1 VKRWVLTHKSLVVAV
16 TSGAVIS
23 ALVVAIAVVS
33 TGYAAQKLTL
43 DDGSVWVAN
52 GASQVIGR
60 ANPQVLELN
69 TVVASAG
76 AELDVVQQGAT
87 VLLFDRSNAKV
98 DIVDPATSAI
108 LDSVPLPPAD
118 PELFIAG
125 SNVVIGSASTGQYWI
140 VSEADLAQFDAES
153 TPTLS
158 LGADTVASVTPDGML
173 FVYSASA
180 KEVYRVDA
188 AHSDAVAETSSA
200 RFSSSKTGIS
210 ITSVGGQW
218 VLLDQSARMMDT
230 PSGTVSLSGKM
241 PANSAPV
248 LQQPTTD
255 GSSVLVGYSGGLLD
269 VPLSGGAISTLE
281 SGHSGTAIP
290 PIVVDD
296 CSYAAWSDGTAWRHC
311 IGSASVSLTLDKI
324 PALATRMT
332 FVANGNTVVL
342 NDPRGGGTWAVQQS
356 GQYIDNWS
364 DLISVRKDQQQVEDN
379 SEDTPPQY
387 EKTQV
392 PPVAVNDSFGARPS
406 RTSVLP
412 VLLNDYDA
420 NGDVIVISSFTPIDT
435 AVGHLD
441 IINNGQQLQLT
452 LASTASG
459 SLSFGYTISD
469 GRGGTA
475 SATVT
480 VAVRLPTENSPPVQ
494 VRQTKTLVAQG
505 GRVTTSVLGD
515 WVDPDGDAF
524 YLAGASTA
532 APDTVTY
539 KPEGS
544 VVFTEGNASS
554 SLRAVTLVVS
564 DGRAEGTGSLNVTVK
579 PAGQVPIIADPFEV
593 QVYAGQE
600 VTISPL
606 DHVRGGT
613 GALRLASVPAKSGVD
628 ITASLEAGT
637 FTFTSSETGTHYLDY
652 VVNDGSETANGEVRV
667 DVAAPPDANTKPITI
682 PKTIFVHTLSSQ
694 SIDVASTDIDPA
706 GGVLLVT
713 GVFNI
718 AANSGV
724 RAVVLEDRTV
734 QVTLTAPLDNGP
746 VSFNYHIT
754 NGLAEADGVITVV
767 QIPPPAKLQPPIA
780 NDDSVTV
787 RPGDAIDIP
796 VLANDVQP
804 DGEALT
810 LDPLLSTGLKSE
822 SGLLFASGNQLR
834 YLAPQKTGD
843 FTAVYQVSGPDGQVA
858 QAQVKIAVR
867 EANAA
872 TNNPPVPETVTA
884 RVLAGATVRIPIP
897 LTGID
902 PDGDSVQLL
911 GQETAPLKGSVTTVG
926 PDYLDYQAGDY
937 SAGTDSF
944 TYTVVDALGARATGI
959 VRVGI
964 APKLDGARNPVAV
977 EDDVTARPGATV
989 SVQVLANDSD
999 PDGGTLKVVKVEPN
1013 SKTIKAVISGD
1024 IVKVTP
1030 PKTPGRYGLVYTI
1043 ENTFG
1048 GRSSAFISVDVDPN
1062 APRAY
1067 PQVTDTVLTLTDVLG
1082 QTQINVNVLRNVFFA
1097 DGPVSG
1103 LKVSL
1108 LPGYTQS
1115 ATVTANKRISVR
1127 VEAKSQII
1135 PFAVANPDDP
1145 KIVSYAFVW
1154 VPGLDDALPQLNRKA
1169 PPLTVA
1175 SESELTIDL
1184 DKYVIA
1190 IGGKNVQLTDTTK
1203 VQATHSNGDPLVVN
1217 DHTLKFTSAD
1227 KYFGPASISFEVTD
1241 GTSASDPN
1249 GHVATLVLPIKVTPR
1264 QNQPPAFVGGVIDF
1278 EPGSSRSVDLTRL
1291 TNYPYPK
1298 DVGELN
1304 YTVIGALPTGFSYT
1318 LTGQTLML
1326 QADSDA
1332 EKNSTTSIQL
1342 SVSDALATG
1351 LAGRIELDVVASSR
1365 PLASPAPDTV
1375 TVQRG
1380 QTASVDVLANDQATN
1395 PFPGQP
1401 LTVIAIRGLDGNSL
1415 PAGVSVSPSADNSHL
1430 TVSVDPSAV
1439 PGNTSLQYEVAD
1451 ATNDP
1456 DRYVWGTVTISV
1468 QDKPDPVSG
1477 VAVTGFGDR
1486 SLTLRWTPGSDNNS
1500 PITGYSVMMY
1510 DPSLSSLLSTT
1521 NCAATVCS
1529 ITTPGN
1535 GQANAIR
1542 VRVIAQNAL
1551 GTSTPVGFGGGATA
1565 WSDIIPDA
1573 PTGASAA
1580 PLDGGLRITWNAVP
1594 DPSGG
1599 SAVQT
1604 YYVSA
1609 GGVNTQVDASSCGS
1623 TCSVDVNGLS
1633 NGVAVS
1639 VSISAHNQALPAVAA
1654 WNEEDTSGI
1663 PAGPP
1668 IQSGTPSVSVSNTT
1682 ISASWDGV
1690 FSDNGRA
1697 IDGYVALH
1705 YLSTDPQPAC
1715 PTSGFTADTTAT
1727 FGGLS
1732 NDSDYSVVVY
1742 ARNSQGCSTSTA
1754 VQAQTPPGVIDAAS
1768 FGGPSNH
1775 GSLWDA
1781 TLDAASS
1788 GSATFTSD
1796 YTFYYMLDDGVEHGP
1811 ISLGDLLVGDGTQY
1825 GNSADHAQLRACHNG
1840 VCQLSYSA
1848 PISLGVTPVD
1858 PQVTGV
1864 QFTPNTDPVPANQG
1878 TYSWLSWPLG
1888 FAGYSAVQYSCDG
1901 GFSFST
1907 ADTSTPGGSCTVQ
1920 PLTINPALVIRVT
1933 ANGGTTYA
1941 ATYDENGSLQ

>member
-1 VKRWVLTHKSLVVAV
+1 VKRWLLAHKSLVVAL
-16 TSGAVIS
+16 TSGSVIA
-23 ALVVAIAVVS
+23 ALVVTVAVVS

-76 AELDVVQQGAT
+76 AEVDVVQQGST

-125 SNVVIGSASTGQYWI
+125 SNAVIGSASTGQYWI
-140 VSEADLAQFDAES
+140 VALADLATFDAQS

-173 FVYSASA
+173 FVYSASTR
-180 KEVYRVDA
+180 EVYRIDA
-188 AHSDAVAETSSA
+188 ANSDSVAETFSA
-200 RFSSSKTGIS
+200 RFSTSKSGIS

-218 VLLDQSARMMDT
+218 VLLDQASRMMQT
-230 PSGTVSLSGKM
+230 PSGTISLAGRVPSN
-241 PANSAPV
+241 AVPV
-248 LQQPTTD
+248 LQQPTTG

-269 VPLSGGAISTLE
+269 VPLGGGIINRLV
-281 SGHSGTAIP
+281 SGHSGTAVA
-290 PIVVDD
+290 PIVVGD
-296 CSYAAWSDGTAWRHC
+296 CSYAAWTDGSAWRHC
-311 IGSASVSLTLDKI
+311 AGTASVSLSLDSV
-324 PALATRMT
+324 PALAARMT
-332 FVANGNTVVL
+332 FVSNGDTVVL

-356 GQYIDNWS
+356 GEYIDNWS
-364 DLISVRKDQQQVEDN
+364 DLISVRKDQQQVEDD

-387 EKTQV
+387 EKTQL

-420 NGDVIVISSFTPIDT
+420 NGDVIVISSFTPIDA

-441 IINNGQQLQLT
+441 IINDGQQLQIT
-452 LASTASG
+452 LAASASG
-459 SLSFGYTISD
+459 SLSFGYTITD

-524 YLAGASTA
+524 YLAGASTSS
-532 APDTVTY
+532 PDTVSY

-544 VVFTEGNASS
+544 VVFSEGGAASA
-554 SLRAVTLVVS
+554 LRSVSLVVS
-564 DGRAEGTGSLNVTVK
+564 DGRAEGTGSLDVTVK

-593 QVYAGQE
+593 QAYAGQE
-600 VTISPL
+600 VTVSPL
-606 DHVRGGT
+606 EHVRGGT

-628 ITASLEAGT
+628 IEASLEAGT
-637 FTFTSSETGTHYLDY
+637 FTVTSTETGTHYLDY

-713 GVFNI
+713 GVSNI
-718 AANSGV
+718 PANSGV
-724 RAVVLEDRTV
+724 RAEVLEDRTV
-734 QVTLTAPLDNGP
+734 RVTLTAPLDNGP
-746 VSFNYHIT
+746 VTFNYGIT
-754 NGLAEADGVITVV
+754 NGLAEAMGVITVV
-767 QIPPPAKLQPPIA
+767 QIPPPAHLQPPIA

-810 LDPLLSTGLKSE
+810 LDPLLSTGLKSD
-822 SGLLFASGNQLR
+822 SGLLFASGNVLR
-834 YLAPQKTGD
+834 YLAPKKTGD

-872 TNNPPVPETVTA
+872 TNNPPVPQTVTA

-911 GQETAPLKGSVTTVG
+911 GQETAPLKGSVTNVG

-977 EDDVTARPGATV
+977 EDDVTMRPGATV

-999 PDGGTLKVVKVEPN
+999 PDGGTLRVVKVEPN
-1013 SKTIKAVISGD
+1013 SKDIKAVISGD
-1024 IVKVTP
+1024 IVRVTP

-1043 ENTFG
+1043 ENSFG
-1048 GRSSAFISVDVDPN
+1048 GRSQAFISVDVDPN

-1067 PQVTDTVLTLTDVLG
+1067 PQVNDTVLTLTDVLD
-1082 QTQINVNVLRNVFFA
+1082 QTEINVNVLRNVFFA
-1097 DGPVSG
+1097 DGPASG

-1108 LPGYTQS
+1108 LPGYAQS
-1115 ATVTANKRISVR
+1115 ATVTANKRIAVH

-1184 DKYVIA
+1184 NKYVLA
-1190 IGGKNVQLTDTTK
+1190 IGGKSVQLTDTTK

-1241 GTSASDPN
+1241 GTSATDPN

-1264 QNQPPAFVGGVIDF
+1264 QNQPPAFIGGVIDF
-1278 EPGSSRSVDLTRL
+1278 EPGASRTIDLTKL

-1298 DVGELN
+1298 DIGELT
-1304 YTVIGALPTGFSYT
+1304 YTVLDPLPTGFSYT
-1318 LTGQTLML
+1318 LTGQTLVL

-1332 EKNSTTSIQL
+1332 VKNSSTSIQL
-1342 SVSDALATG
+1342 SVADALATG
-1351 LAGRIELDVVASSR
+1351 LSGRIQLNVVASSR
-1365 PLASPAPDTV
+1365 PLASPAADTV
-1375 TVQRG
+1375 QVQRG

-1401 LTVIAIRGLDGNSL
+1401 LTVIAIRGIDGNSL
-1415 PAGVSVSPSADNSHL
+1415 PAGVSVTPSADNSRL
-1430 TVSVDPSAV
+1430 TVTVDPAAV
-1439 PGNTSLQYEVAD
+1439 PSDVSLQYEVAD

-1456 DRYVWGTVTISV
+1456 DRYVWGSVTIQI
-1468 QDKPDPVSG
+1468 QDKPDPVSSVG
-1477 VAVTGFGDR
+1477 VSSFGDR
-1486 SLTLRWTPGSDNNS
+1486 SLTLHWTPGADNNS
-1500 PITGYSVMMY
+1500 PITGYSVLMY
-1510 DPSLSSLLSTT
+1510 DPTLTSLLATT
-1521 NCAATVCS
+1521 NCAATVCT

-1535 GQANAIR
+1535 GPSNAIR
-1542 VRVIAQNAL
+1542 VRVSATNAI
-1551 GTSTPVGFGGGATA
+1551 GTSTPVGFGGGATV
-1565 WSDIIPDA
+1565 WSDVIPAA
-1573 PTGASAA
+1573 PTGATAD
-1580 PLDGGLRITWNAVP
+1580 PLDGGLHISWNAVP
-1594 DPSGG
+1594 DPAGG
-1599 SAVQT
+1599 SPVDT

-1609 GGVNTQVDASSCGS
+1609 GGINTQVSASSCTS
-1623 TCSVDVNGLS
+1623 TCSADVFGLS
-1633 NGVAVS
+1633 NGQPVG
-1639 VSISAHNQALPAVAA
+1639 VSISAHNGALPALAA
-1654 WNEEDTSGI
+1654 WNEEDI
-1663 PAGPP
+1663 
-1668 IQSGTPSVSVSNTT
+1668 SGTPAGAPRQTTAPTVTVSNTT
-1682 ISASWDGV
+1682 ITADWTGD
-1690 FSDNGRA
+1690 FDDNGRP
-1697 IDGYVALH
+1697 IDGYAALI
-1705 YLSTDPQPAC
+1705 YASTDPQPSC
-1715 PTSGFTADTTAT
+1715 PAAGSDFTAATTKQFGGSYDTT
-1727 FGGLS
+1727 
-1732 NDSDYSVVVY
+1732 YSVIVY
-1742 ARNSQGCSTSTA
+1742 ARNSQGCSSSSA
-1754 VQAQTPPGVIDAAS
+1754 VQAQTPPGVVTA
-1768 FGGPSNH
+1768 
-1775 GSLWDA
+1775 
-1781 TLDAASS
+1781 
-1788 GSATFTSD
+1788 ATFSVPASQDPKSNLAITSVTVD
-1796 YTFYYMLDDGVEHGP
+1796 GATAPAGFTYLYTLSSDGIPRGP
-1811 ISLGDLLVGDGTQY
+1811 VSYGDLLATDGTAQY
-1825 GNSADHAQLRACHNG
+1825 GRGDLTVTIRACANG
-1840 VCQLSYSA
+1840 VCQSTPSS
-1848 PISLGVTPVD
+1848 PIAVGLTPVD
-1858 PQVTGV
+1858 PTIDMTYTPAPDPLSGATFGWTSWPTSPTGSYSNV
-1864 QFTPNTDPVPANQG
+1864 QFDCGGGLQNN
-1878 TYSWLSWPLG
+1878 L
-1888 FAGYSAVQYSCDG
+1888 DG
-1901 GFSFST
+1901 SIT
-1907 ADTSTPGGSCTVQ
+1907 SCT
-1920 PLTINPALVIRVT
+1920 TPALDLSPTLRIVVT
-1933 ANGGTTYA
+1933 ANGGTTYSI
-1941 ATYDENGSLQ
+1941 TYNPDGTIQ

>member
-1 VKRWVLTHKSLVVAV
+1 MKRWLLAHKSLVVAL
-16 TSGAVIS
+16 TSGSVIA
-23 ALVVAIAVVS
+23 ALVITVAVVS
-33 TGYAAQKLTL
+33 TGYAAQKVTL

-76 AELDVVQQGAT
+76 AELDVVQQGST

-98 DIVDPATSAI
+98 DIVNPATSAI
-108 LDSVPLPPAD
+108 LDSVPLPPAA
-118 PELFIAG
+118 PELYIAG

-140 VSEADLAQFDAES
+140 VALADLAQFDAQS
-153 TPTLS
+153 APTLS

-180 KEVYRVDA
+180 REVYRIDA
-188 AHSDAVAETSSA
+188 AHSDVVAETSSA

-210 ITSVGGQW
+210 ISSVGGQW
-218 VLLDQSARMMDT
+218 VLLDQAARMMET
-230 PSGTVSLSGKM
+230 ASGTISLSGRV
-241 PANSAPV
+241 PANGVPV
-248 LQQPTTD
+248 LQQPTTG

-269 VPLSGGAISTLE
+269 VPLGGGTISRLE

-290 PIVVDD
+290 PIVVGD
-296 CSYAAWSDGTAWRHC
+296 CSYAAWTDGTAWRHC
-311 IGSASVSLTLDKI
+311 TGSASVSLTLDSL
-324 PALATRMT
+324 PSLATRMT
-332 FVANGNTVVL
+332 FVSNGDTVVL

-356 GQYIDNWS
+356 GEYIDNWS

-387 EKTQV
+387 EKTQL

-420 NGDVIVISSFTPIDT
+420 NGDVIVVSSFTPIDA

-452 LASTASG
+452 LASSASG
-459 SLSFGYTISD
+459 SLSFGYTITD

-480 VAVRLPTENSPPVQ
+480 VAVRLPNENSPPVQ
-494 VRQTKTLVAQG
+494 VRPTKTLVAQG

-532 APDTVTY
+532 APDTVSY

-544 VVFTEGNASS
+544 VVFSEGGASS
-554 SLRAVTLVVS
+554 SLRGVTLVVS

-593 QVYAGQE
+593 QAYAGQE
-600 VTISPL
+600 VTVSPL

-613 GALRLASVPAKSGVD
+613 GTLRLASVPAKSGVD

-637 FTFTSSETGTHYLDY
+637 FTFTSTETGTHYLDY

-694 SIDVASTDIDPA
+694 SVDVASTDIDPA

-713 GVFNI
+713 GVFNV

-724 RAVVLEDRTV
+724 RAEVLDDRTV
-734 QVTLTAPLDNGP
+734 RVTLTAPLDNGP
-746 VSFNYHIT
+746 VTFNYHIT

-767 QIPPPAKLQPPIA
+767 QIPPPAHLQPPIA

-804 DGEALT
+804 DGEGLT
-810 LDPLLSTGLKSE
+810 LDPLLSTGLKSD
-822 SGLLFASGNQLR
+822 SGLLFASGDKLR

-843 FTAVYQVSGPDGQVA
+843 FSAVYQVSGPDGQVA

-867 EANAA
+867 EANDA
-872 TNNPPVPETVTA
+872 TNNPPVPQTVTA

-897 LTGID
+897 LTSID

-911 GQETAPLKGSVTTVG
+911 GQETAPLKGSVTNVG
-926 PDYLDYQAGDY
+926 PGYLDYQAGDY
-937 SAGTDSF
+937 SAGTDGF

-977 EDDVTARPGATV
+977 EDDVTMRPGATV

-999 PDGGTLKVVKVEPN
+999 PDGGRLKVVKVEPN
-1013 SKTIKAVISGD
+1013 SKDIKAVISGD

-1067 PQVTDTVLTLTDVLG
+1067 PQVNDTVLTLTDVLG

-1103 LKVSL
+1103 LKVTL
-1108 LPGYTQS
+1108 LPGYAQS
-1115 ATVTANKRISVR
+1115 ATVTASKRIAVR

-1154 VPGLDDALPQLNRKA
+1154 VPGLNDALPQLNRKA

-1175 SESELTIDL
+1175 SESELRIDL
-1184 DKYVIA
+1184 DQYVLA
-1190 IGGKNVQLTDTTK
+1190 IGGKSVHLTDTTK
-1203 VQATHSNGDPLVVN
+1203 VQATHSNGDALVVN

-1264 QNQPPAFVGGVIDF
+1264 QNQPPAFVGGQIDF
-1278 EPGSSRSVDLTRL
+1278 EPGASRTIDLTRL

-1298 DVGELN
+1298 DIGELS
-1304 YTVIGALPTGFSYT
+1304 YTVLNPLPTGFSYT
-1318 LTGQTLML
+1318 LTGQTLVL
-1326 QADSDA
+1326 QANPDA
-1332 EKNSTTSIQL
+1332 QKNSSTSIQL
-1342 SVSDALATG
+1342 SVADALATG
-1351 LAGRIELDVVASSR
+1351 LAGRIQLDVVASSR

-1375 TVQRG
+1375 AVQRG

-1395 PFPGQP
+1395 PFPDKP
-1401 LTVIAIRGLDGNSL
+1401 LTVIAIRGLGGASL
-1415 PAGVSVSPSADNSHL
+1415 PAGVSVTPSVDNSHL
-1430 TVSVDPSAV
+1430 TVTVDPSAV

-1468 QDKPDPVSG
+1468 QDKPDPVSA
-1477 VAVTGFGDR
+1477 VTVTGFGDR
-1486 SLTLRWTPGSDNNS
+1486 SLALHWTPGSDNNS
-1500 PITGYSVMMY
+1500 PITGYSVLMY
-1510 DPSLSSLLSTT
+1510 DSSLTTLLSTT
-1521 NCAATVCS
+1521 SCAAAVCS

-1535 GQANAIR
+1535 GPGNAVR
-1542 VRVIAQNAL
+1542 VRVVATNAL
-1551 GTSTPVGFGGGATA
+1551 GSSTGVGFGSGNTA
-1565 WSDIIPDA
+1565 WSDVIPDA

-1594 DPSGG
+1594 DPPGG
-1599 SAVQT
+1599 SPVDT

-1609 GGVNTQVDASSCGS
+1609 GGLSTQVGASSCSS
-1623 TCSVDVNGLS
+1623 TCSVDITGLS
-1633 NGVAVS
+1633 NGQNVGVQ
-1639 VSISAHNQALPAVAA
+1639 ISAHNGALQSVAA
-1654 WNEEDTSGI
+1654 WNAEATTGT

-1668 IQSGTPSVSVSNTT
+1668 IQVTAPSVQVSNTSVT
-1682 ISASWDGV
+1682 ADWAGD

-1697 IDGYVALH
+1697 IDGYVALE
-1705 YLSTDPQPAC
+1705 YPSTDAQPAC
-1715 PTSGFTADTTAT
+1715 PSSGFTADTSAT

-1732 NDSDYSVVVY
+1732 SDASYEVIVY
-1742 ARNSQGCSTSTA
+1742 ARNSQGCSASTP
-1754 VQAQTPPGVIDAAS
+1754 VQASTPPGVIDAATFS
-1768 FGGPSNH
+1768 VPSGQSVTWN
-1775 GSLWDA
+1775 
-1781 TLDAASS
+1781 AALTGASAG
-1788 GSATFTSD
+1788 GSALGGD
-1796 YTFYYMLDDGVEHGP
+1796 YSFFYTLSSDGVERGP
-1811 ISLGDLLVGDGTQY
+1811 VSLGALLAGDGTQF
-1825 GNSADHAQLRACHNG
+1825 GQDGLSVRLRACHNTA
-1840 VCQLSYSA
+1840 CQSSDSA
-1848 PISLGVTPVD
+1848 PIPLGATPVN

-1864 QFTPNTDPVPANQG
+1864 QFTPNSDPVPLNAG
-1878 TYSWLSWPLG
+1878 TFSWLSWPAG
-1888 FAGYSAVQYSCDG
+1888 PGYSAIQYSCDG
-1901 GFSFST
+1901 GGSFST
-1907 ADTSTPGGSCTVQ
+1907 ADTSVPGGSCTA
-1920 PLTINPALVIRVT
+1920 PLLQTPKLVIRVT
-1933 ANGGTTYA
+1933 ANGGTTYDD
-1941 ATYDENGSLQ
+1941 TYDQNGSVQ